1 MRNHSWK
8 DLVHDRLN
16 DMPLRRKLILA
27 FSLLI
32 LLAVSST
39 AGILFVVA
47 RNALMDSEKTSLY
60 QSMIQLNSS
69 LDFFLELY
77 MDRTNRVFM
86 NEEMQT
92 IITMRVENLA
102 DAIELDRMIQRSCE
116 GLLNDYR
123 YPEMPNTY
131 YYGGTLAYRLYL
143 ECGDVAHYGGET
155 LALDQ
160 AKDSSWYVA
169 LVRETRTFAW
179 EHGLDDDRGHLSLF
193 RRLIDYKDGKT
204 KGVLQVLIPT
214 ERIRAVIDSNL
225 PTDMYAVFYLDD
237 ELNPIAAAG
246 NTSYHGD
253 DFLALAAIGRLS
265 PGINTVR
272 VGGRQY
278 LAGMLTSSA
287 TGWSTL
293 SIAPIERITQELNVV
308 FILAAILV
316 VVAFGLCVFVASQ
329 VASLM
334 TKRIAMLVTKARMI
348 GENRLASDIEID
360 GKDEL
365 GELDKQFDHMVLT
378 LQDYIEREFRSKLT
392 MNQVRLELLQEQI
405 NPHLLYNTLAM
416 LAHTARKEGNTAVV
430 GISEKLSFFYRGV
443 LSRGNLITTFRDEL
457 NMALTYVDLMRF
469 VYNLNVDTEIDFD
482 QTIDTLFSLK
492 LVLQPIVENSIVH
505 GIRPRGQ
512 GVIAIHGSL
521 RDGTVDIV
529 VSDDGIGMEPTVVD
543 QLNSLSRGQDQEF
556 GYGVSTVAR
565 RILLF
570 FGPEYF
576 VHFESIP
583 EEGTSVHL
591 RLPALDKE
599 QIERIVS
606 TGREQAPD
614 VTSHPGELN
623 TGVIGAEANPN

>member
-1 MRNHSWK
+1 
-8 DLVHDRLN
+8 
-16 DMPLRRKLILA
+16 
-27 FSLLI
+27 
-32 LLAVSST
+32 
-39 AGILFVVA
+39 
-47 RNALMDSEKTSLY
+47 
-60 QSMIQLNSS
+60 
-69 LDFFLELY
+69 
-77 MDRTNRVFM
+77 
-86 NEEMQT
+86 
-92 IITMRVENLA
+92 
-102 DAIELDRMIQRSCE
+102 
-116 GLLNDYR
+116 
-123 YPEMPNTY
+123 
-131 YYGGTLAYRLYL
+131 
-143 ECGDVAHYGGET
+143 
-155 LALDQ
+155 
-160 AKDSSWYVA
+160 
-169 LVRETRTFAW
+169 
-179 EHGLDDDRGHLSLF
+179 
-193 RRLIDYKDGKT
+193 
-204 KGVLQVLIPT
+204 
-214 ERIRAVIDSNL
+214 
-225 PTDMYAVFYLDD
+225 
-237 ELNPIAAAG
+237 
-246 NTSYHGD
+246 
-253 DFLALAAIGRLS
+253 
-265 PGINTVR
+265 
-272 VGGRQY
+272 
-278 LAGMLTSSA
+278 
-287 TGWSTL
+287 
-293 SIAPIERITQELNVV
+293 
-308 FILAAILV
+308 
-316 VVAFGLCVFVASQ
+316 
-329 VASLM
+329 M

-365 GELDKQFDHMVLT
+365 GELDSQFDHMVLT